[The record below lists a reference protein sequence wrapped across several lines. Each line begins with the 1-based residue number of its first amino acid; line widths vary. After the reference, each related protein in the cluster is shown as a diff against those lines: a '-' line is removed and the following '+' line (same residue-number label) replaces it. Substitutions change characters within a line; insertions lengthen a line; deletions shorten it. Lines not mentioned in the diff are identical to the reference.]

1 MAMMSR
7 DSFLRRA
14 LLADAVITGATG
26 ALMAGGASVLTGMLG
41 LPEPLL
47 RYAGLVLL
55 PFAAFVAFTATRA
68 TVSRAA
74 AWAAVLI
81 NALWVLDSAALL
93 VTGWVAPTP
102 LGYAFVLFQ
111 AAVVASFA
119 MLQFQ
124 GLRRAVGRLT

>member
-14 LLADAVITGATG
+14 LLVDAVITGATG
-26 ALMAGGASVLTGMLG
+26 ALMAGGAGLLAGVLG

-55 PFAAFVAFTATRA
+55 PFAAFVAFAATRA
-68 TVSRAA
+68 TVWRGA

-81 NALWVLDSAALL
+81 NALWALESVALL
-93 VTGWVAPTP
+93 VTGWVAPAP
-102 LGYAFVLFQ
+102 LGYAFVLSQ
-111 AAVVASFA
+111 AAVVAGFA
-119 MLQFQ
+119 ALQFL
-124 GLRRAVGRLT
+124 GLRRAVGQPA